1 MKFPHPFVFS
11 CFGFGSTSEE
21 CVQVTVVQKIVDLV
35 MWRLA
40 SCLNTFGELLI
51 KSFDPNFFAQRK
63 TVGTRDHEWRTAFH
77 LGM

>member
-1 MKFPHPFVFS
+1 
-11 CFGFGSTSEE
+11 
-21 CVQVTVVQKIVDLV
+21 VQKTVDLV